1 MHGRMNDLLA
11 YKLYKKETK
20 TKQSTK
26 NKNKLK
32 K

>member
-11 YKLYKKETK
+11 HKLYKKENKKNLTK
-20 TKQSTK
+20 KEED
-26 NKNKLK
+26 LK